1 MNKQWAAAAAAFA
14 FAAAADALRKWEYG
28 KRSSGGKQ
36 LAMPQ
41 LSGEGRLGGQGG
53 GIDVLPT
60 RPAERK

>member
-41 LSGEGRLGGQGG
+41 LSGEGGLGGQGG